1 MEWEWN
7 VEQTDERA
15 SSDRKAREGP
25 GSHIIRI
32 ATLSSRFHEQ

>member
-15 SSDRKAREGP
+15 SDRKAREGP